1 MKHITFYLDFVSPYA
16 WLAYERLPDALE
28 GLSYSVSYKPVLLG
42 ALLQQH
48 ANPGPAGIAPK
59 RDWTYRHVTWL
70 GHAQGTALQ
79 MPARHPFNPL
89 PLLRQALACS
99 DDGCINRFVAGALL
113 RHVWQG
119 GHDALEG
126 LSYSVSYKPVLLGA
140 LLQQHANPGPAGIA
154 PKRDWTYRHVTW
166 LGHAQGTPLQ
176 MPARHP
182 FNPLP
187 LLRQALACSDDGC
200 INRFVAGAL
209 LRHVWQ
215 GGHDALD
222 AERLRVLA
230 EQLSEQVRPGQDMH
244 SDGPKALLRANT
256 EAAQAAGV
264 FGVPAFEVDG
274 KLFWGLDGLPML
286 RAYLD
291 GDAWF
296 DGPQWDAVTQVPSG
310 LAPAAKG

>member
-70 GHAQGTALQ
+70 GHAQGT
-79 MPARHPFNPL
+79 
-89 PLLRQALACS
+89 
-99 DDGCINRFVAGALL
+99 
-113 RHVWQG
+113 
-119 GHDALEG
+119 
-126 LSYSVSYKPVLLGA
+126 
-140 LLQQHANPGPAGIA
+140 
-154 PKRDWTYRHVTW
+154 
-166 LGHAQGTPLQ
+166 PLQ

-187 LLRQALACSDDGC
+187 LLRTALACSDDGH
-200 INRFVAGAL
+200 INRYVAGTV

-222 AERLRVLA
+222 ASRLADLAALLA
-230 EQLSEQVRPGQDMH
+230 EQLRPGQDTT
-244 SDGPKALLRANT
+244 SEAPKALLRANT

-286 RAYLD
+286 RAYLE

-296 DGPQWDAVTQVPSG
+296 AGSDWDSAPRVPSG
-310 LAPAAKG
+310 LAPRAG

>member
-42 ALLQQH
+42 ALLQQ
-48 ANPGPAGIAPK
+48 
-59 RDWTYRHVTWL
+59 Y
-70 GHAQGTALQ
+70 
-79 MPARHPFNPL
+79 
-89 PLLRQALACS
+89 
-99 DDGCINRFVAGALL
+99 
-113 RHVWQG
+113 
-119 GHDALEG
+119 
-126 LSYSVSYKPVLLGA
+126 
-140 LLQQHANPGPAGIA
+140 ANPGPAGIA

-182 FNPLP
+182 FTPLP

-230 EQLSEQVRPGQDMH
+230 EQLSEQIRPGQDMH
-244 SDGPKALLRANT
+244 SEAPKALLRANT

-286 RAYLD
+286 RAYLA

-296 DGPQWDAVTQVPSG
+296 DGPQWDAVALVPSG

>member
-1 MKHITFYLDFVSPYA
+1 MKRICFYLDFVSPYA
-16 WLAYERLPDALE
+16 WLAFERLPEVLA
-28 GLSYSVSYKPVLLG
+28 GLSYHVAYKPVLLG
-42 ALLQQH
+42 ALL
-48 ANPGPAGIAPK
+48 A
-59 RDWTYRHVTWL
+59 
-70 GHAQGTALQ
+70 
-79 MPARHPFNPL
+79 
-89 PLLRQALACS
+89 
-99 DDGCINRFVAGALL
+99 
-113 RHVWQG
+113 
-119 GHDALEG
+119 
-126 LSYSVSYKPVLLGA
+126 
-140 LLQQHANPGPAGIA
+140 QHANPGPAGIA

-187 LLRQALACSDDGC
+187 LLRTALACSDDGT

-222 AERLRVLA
+222 AARLADVHTLLVD
-230 EQLSEQVRPGQDMH
+230 QLRPGQDAN
-244 SDGPKALLRANT
+244 SEGPKALLRANT

-296 DGPQWDAVTQVPSG
+296 DGPDWDAVSTLPSG
-310 LAPAAKG
+310 LPAKS